1 MKDMTRGSEAKLIF
15 YFALP
20 MLVGNVFQQL
30 YNTVDSIIVGKFL
43 GKDALAAVGTSF
55 PIIFLLIS
63 LIMGV
68 TMGSTILIS
77 QYFGAKDM
85 DKVKKTIDTA
95 YITLFFASIFI
106 TILGLIIGGP
116 ILRLINVPEEI
127 FAQSKEYLDI
137 TFIGLIGMFGY
148 NSVSAILRGLGDS
161 KTPVYFLIISS
172 VINIVLDLLFILEF
186 NMGVGGAAWATIIS
200 QAISFVLAVIYLN
213 RRHKVFKI
221 NIRHLEFDKAIL
233 KDSIRI
239 GLPSGIQQMVFS
251 FGMMMLQGLINGFG
265 GNTMAAYAAASK
277 IDSFASMPIM
287 NFGAA
292 ISTFVGQNIGANKPE
307 RVKKGLNTTLIM
319 STVMSIGIAL
329 ILILFAKP
337 LVEIFTNEPQVVVE
351 GANYINIVAPFY
363 FVVGAMFIINGVHR
377 GAGEAIFPMIISILS
392 LWLIRLPIAYI
403 LSSFLGSNGIW
414 WSIPAGWTFG
424 AIATVIYY
432 RSGKWKNKSLVKVSF
447 NNSEAPKEEL
457 THETSSKN
465 TISNEEASEE
475 VEPIS

>member
-1 MKDMTRGSEAKLIF
+1 MKDMTKGSEAKLIF

-43 GKDALAAVGTSF
+43 GKEALAAVGTSF

-106 TILGLIIGGP
+106 TILGLIISGP
-116 ILRLINVPEEI
+116 ILKFINVPEEI
-127 FAQSKEYLDI
+127 FAQSKEYLNI

-172 VINIVLDLLFILEF
+172 IINIVLDLLFILQF
-186 NMGVGGAAWATIIS
+186 NMGVGGAALATIIS
-200 QAISFVLAVIYLN
+200 QGISFILAVVYLN
-213 RRHKVFKI
+213 KRHKVFKI
-221 NIRHLEFDKAIL
+221 DIKHLEFDKEIL
-233 KDSIRI
+233 KQSIKI

-251 FGMMMLQGLINGFG
+251 FGMMMLQGLINSFG

-277 IDSFASMPIM
+277 IDSFSAMPIM

-319 STVMSIGIAL
+319 STVMSIGISV
-329 ILILFAKP
+329 ILIVLGKP
-337 LVEIFTNEPQVVVE
+337 LVGIFTSEPQVIVE
-351 GANYINIVAPFY
+351 GANYITIVAPFY
-363 FVVGAMFIINGVHR
+363 LVVGAMFIINGVHR
-377 GAGEAIFPMIISILS
+377 GAGDAIFPMIISILS
-392 LWLIRLPIAYI
+392 LWLIRIPVAYF

-424 AIATVIYY
+424 AIVTVIYY
-432 RSGKWKNKSLVKVSF
+432 RTGKWKNKSLVKRNIAKESLVEEKVSEDTAEG
-447 NNSEAPKEEL
+447 NL
-457 THETSSKN
+457 QTTS
-465 TISNEEASEE
+465 
-475 VEPIS
+475 

>member
-1 MKDMTRGSEAKLIF
+1 MKDMTKGSEAKLIF

-43 GKDALAAVGTSF
+43 GKEALAAVGTSF
-55 PIIFLLIS
+55 PIIFLLVS

-85 DKVKKTIDTA
+85 NKVKKTIDTA

-106 TILGLIIGGP
+106 TILGLIISGP
-116 ILRLINVPEEI
+116 ILKFINVPEEV
-127 FAQSKEYLDI
+127 FSQSKEYLNI

-172 VINIVLDLLFILEF
+172 IINIFLDLLFILQF

-200 QAISFVLAVIYLN
+200 QGISFILAVIYLN
-213 RRHKVFKI
+213 KHHKVFKI
-221 NIRHLEFDKAIL
+221 SIKNLEFDKNIL
-233 KDSIRI
+233 KQSIQI
-239 GLPSGIQQMVFS
+239 GLPSGVQQMVFS

-265 GNTMAAYAAASK
+265 GNTMAAFAAASK

-319 STVMSIGIAL
+319 STIMSMGISATL
-329 ILILFAKP
+329 VLLGKP
-337 LVEIFTNEPQVVVE
+337 LVGIFTNEPQVIVE

-363 FVVGAMFIINGVHR
+363 FVVGGMFIINGVHR

-392 LWLIRLPIAYI
+392 LWLIRIPAAYF
-403 LSSFLGSNGIW
+403 LSSVLGSNGIW

-424 AIATVIYY
+424 AIVTVIYY
-432 RSGKWKNKSLVKVSF
+432 RSGRWKNKSIVKF
-447 NNSEAPKEEL
+447 NKVVEENL
-457 THETSSKN
+457 REDSS
-465 TISNEEASEE
+465 TDDDIPT
-475 VEPIS
+475 VEPMI